1 MGNGTAPP
9 FFCRNLRL
17 LLIRDFFLPDF
28 QLIRVVEKISDL
40 SIPGNCVNLCGK
52 SCHMRKVSDI
62 LKRKGNRVTTVTPDT
77 TVIAA
82 LKIMSEQNIG
92 SVVIMENDTFLGIMT
107 ERDYSRKVIL
117 MGRHSSDTPVREIM
131 TTDFPVIKQ
140 SDTVDACMQLMSD
153 KHIRYLPVIENGQL
167 AGIISINDVVTET
180 ISTQQETI
188 SHLHSYIQS

>member
-1 MGNGTAPP
+1 M
-9 FFCRNLRL
+9 
-17 LLIRDFFLPDF
+17 IRMTE
-28 QLIRVVEKISDL
+28 QISDL
-40 SIPGNCVNLCGK
+40 PIPGNCINLCGK
-52 SCHMRKVSDI
+52 SCHMHKVSDI

-131 TTDFPVIKQ
+131 TTDFPVIRQ

>member
-1 MGNGTAPP
+1 MP
-9 FFCRNLRL
+9 
-17 LLIRDFFLPDF
+17 
-28 QLIRVVEKISDL
+28 
-40 SIPGNCVNLCGK
+40 
-52 SCHMRKVSDI
+52 KVSDI

-140 SDTVDACMQLMSD
+140 SDTVDA
-153 KHIRYLPVIENGQL
+153 
-167 AGIISINDVVTET
+167 
-180 ISTQQETI
+180 
-188 SHLHSYIQS
+188 